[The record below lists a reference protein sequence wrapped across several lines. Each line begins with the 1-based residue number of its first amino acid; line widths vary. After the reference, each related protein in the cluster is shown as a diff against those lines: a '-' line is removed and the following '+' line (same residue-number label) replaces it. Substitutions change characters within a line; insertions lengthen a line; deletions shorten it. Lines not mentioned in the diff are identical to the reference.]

1 MHQIP
6 KGWLDFLREQFP
18 QGSRIK
24 LREMKDDPCPLEPGS
39 MGTLE
44 GIDDAGHF
52 LVSWD
57 SGRGLNLVLGAD
69 SFSVLPPETHLLKL
83 YAPITADLYEP
94 GEFGDMDEYGSPLNG
109 RDLRCYADKILA
121 ALIRE
126 RMPEEAERG
135 VMHWYD
141 EDDAVKQK
149 VHSALFTVEE
159 REGRLWAVVECQVA
173 GTLTPVELEALTDY
187 LGGQMADG
195 WGEGFEQ
202 RGIKLEGGSELYVH
216 LWQGEGWSIMPEK
229 GRFDPRF
236 ADGLPELCFSILP
249 STGALICIKRGES
262 GYYPSDWST
271 EDPVQNRELADYN
284 NQHLGV
290 TAAQRLAM
298 EAGSMHGWNCPAA
311 DPKTYE
317 QGLQTMGGMGLD

>member
-1 MHQIP
+1 M
-6 KGWLDFLREQFP
+6 
-18 QGSRIK
+18 
-24 LREMKDDPCPLEPGS
+24 
-39 MGTLE
+39 
-44 GIDDAGHF
+44 AG
-52 LVSWD
+52 
-57 SGRGLNLVLGAD
+57 
-69 SFSVLPPETHLLKL
+69 
-83 YAPITADLYEP
+83 
-94 GEFGDMDEYGSPLNG
+94 
-109 RDLRCYADKILA
+109 
-121 ALIRE
+121 
-126 RMPEEAERG
+126 
-135 VMHWYD
+135 
-141 EDDAVKQK
+141 
-149 VHSALFTVEE
+149 
-159 REGRLWAVVECQVA
+159 
-173 GTLTPVELEALTDY
+173 
-187 LGGQMADG
+187 G

-262 GYYPSDWST
+262 GCYPSDWNT

-284 NQHLGV
+284 NQRLGV

-317 QGLQTMGGMGLD
+317 QGLQTMGGMSLD